1 MALTLL
7 GVGLWLSMSVIGL
20 AVGGNRGLGVIGI
33 VWNVSVFDGQAL
45 LLQEGECVQ
54 ALVRVAVWSRPGQ
67 DELAWSGHF
76 LHPAPAKV
84 LKLGNAKLQLPGLTE
99 TAIQIDY
106 RICSS
111 DNDLGGDFSGIG
123 QPPTTARISE

>member
-20 AVGGNRGLGVIGI
+20 AVGGNRGLGVIGV
-33 VWNVSVFDGQAL
+33 VWSVCVFDGQAL
-45 LLQEGECVQ
+45 LLQGSERVQ

-76 LHPAPAKV
+76 LHPAPAG
-84 LKLGNAKLQLPGLTE
+84 KLRLGRARLQLPGLTE
-99 TAIQIDY
+99 TAIEIDY
-106 RICSS
+106 RVCRS

-123 QPPTTARISE
+123 KPPTTARVSQ